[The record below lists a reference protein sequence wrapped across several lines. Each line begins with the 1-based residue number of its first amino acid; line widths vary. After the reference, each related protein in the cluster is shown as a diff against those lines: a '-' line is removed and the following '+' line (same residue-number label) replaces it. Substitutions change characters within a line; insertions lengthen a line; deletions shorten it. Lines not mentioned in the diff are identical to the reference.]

1 MKTQVL
7 SVIRSKSFA
16 FLVTA
21 LLSTQLSIAQN
32 LPAHS
37 STAGCYGPLY
47 DGSYALGAG
56 PTNFELWPG
65 SNNVQI
71 QQANLDGTGGA
82 VTSNAGGEWLYFQAV
97 AAWVGSD
104 RQWHEARGQWLASY
118 NGFYQKVFRFQGG
131 SWVALE
137 PGGFDVSGHI
147 IASQVALPGSGT
159 YWFGAN
165 YSWGPIPGTTF
176 QGYNS
181 FQWVGTV
188 RCG

>member
-7 SVIRSKSFA
+7 NVIRSKSFA
-16 FLVTA
+16 FLLMA

-47 DGSYALGAG
+47 DGGYALGAG
-56 PTNFELWPG
+56 PTDFQLWPG
-65 SNNVQI
+65 SNNVGI

-82 VTSNAGGEWLYFQAV
+82 VTSIAGGEWLYFQAV
-97 AAWVGSD
+97 AAWVGAD
-104 RQWHEARGQWLASY
+104 RQWHQAVGQWLASY
-118 NGFYQKVFRFQGG
+118 NGFYQKVFRLQGG
-131 SWVALE
+131 TWVALE

-147 IASQVALPGSGT
+147 IASQVALPGPGT
-159 YWFGAN
+159 YWYGAN
-165 YSWGPIPGTTF
+165 YFWGPIGTTF
-176 QGYNS
+176 RGYNY

>member
-1 MKTQVL
+1 MKHQVFNNF
-7 SVIRSKSFA
+7 ICKSFA
-16 FLVTA
+16 FVVMA

-47 DGSYALGAG
+47 NGGYALGAG
-56 PTNFELWPG
+56 PTDFQLWPG
-65 SNNVQI
+65 SNNVGI

-82 VTSNAGGEWLYFQAV
+82 VTSNTGGEWLYFQAV
-97 AAWVGSD
+97 VGWTGAD
-104 RQWHEARGQWLASY
+104 RQWHQAAGQWLASY
-118 NGFYQKVFRFQGG
+118 NGFYQKVYRLQGG
-131 SWVALE
+131 NWVALE

-147 IASQVALPGSGT
+147 IASQVSLPGPGT
-159 YWFGAN
+159 YWYGAN

-176 QGYNS
+176 AGYGS
-181 FQWVGTV
+181 SRWETTV